1 MSTWR
6 PITEARFWMRWLP
19 VCLHT
24 PLVMMFWASLCLLVV
39 GLGVMFYYYLE
50 ASKFD
55 LDEVGKL
62 PKENTYYDR
71 SGKLIDVPDDRA
83 GKNVKRADIPED
95 LVHALIA
102 REDARFFEHGGVD
115 VRGLARASLR
125 NIKDRNFTQGAST
138 LTMQLAR
145 NTFEMRTKSLN
156 RKAVEIALSI
166 RIEGSYSKDEILT
179 NYLNRI
185 YFGSGAYGIEQAAQT
200 YFGKTT
206 SELHAGECAMIAGII
221 RGPHIYSPLR
231 NFEKAI
237 NQRDQTLA
245 RMVDAQII
253 TQARADEIKAIKIE
267 LNEKSKHNGAQRSYA
282 LLAIKEELE
291 SLMERENILLN
302 GLKIHS
308 TIDIGWQTRLESE
321 LNLAVSGLE
330 KEKGWQHHIHSK
342 HEQGML
348 VDYVQYAAVTTETK
362 SGEILAYIGGRDYT
376 HSTYDRTNAKR
387 DLGSAFEPFV
397 AAAAAERGKLVL
409 AGKPI
414 QTGRQIGPQEV
425 QRLAMRCGIS
435 GPFVNTED
443 LYRGVVSATPM
454 EMSVG
459 LATLGNKGNK
469 PRPHLIRKITDSD
482 GNVLYHAKLKTQPA
496 LSKSA
501 AEDAVGVLKNMSGT
515 RSFTGAT
522 GSERDAWVM
531 RLGPSGST
539 TIWIGFDTPK
549 KIAPE
554 ARLNALLDEFVRRLG
569 I

>member
-245 RMVDAQII
+245 RMVEAQII

-302 GLKIHS
+302 GLKIHI

-342 HEQGML
+342 HEHGMV

-435 GPFVNTED
+435 GPFVDTED

-469 PRPHLIRKITDSD
+469 PKPHLIRKITDND